1 MVETIYNKTRKATFN
16 LTIHLVLVTKYR
28 RKVLT
33 DLMLKSLEQYFL
45 AILEARDCEMVEFNG
60 ESDHVHLLIS
70 ILPNKRISDL
80 VGNLKSSSC
89 KNLWRDYPMLKETY
103 WGTSRFGWEASHPKA
118 DCKKV
123 LWTPSYFVASCGG
136 VTIETLEKYIQS
148 QDRPR

>member
-1 MVETIYNKTRKATFN
+1 MPQFIHNRTRKATFN
-16 LTIHLVLVTKYR
+16 LTIHIIFVTKYR

-33 DLMLKSLEQYFL
+33 NPMLESLEQYFL
-45 AILEARDCEMVEFNG
+45 AILKAWDCEMVEFNG

-70 ILPNKRISDL
+70 IKPSKRISDL

-89 KNLWRDYPMLKETY
+89 KNLWRDYPMLEETY
-103 WGTSRFGWEASHPKA
+103 WG
-118 DCKKV
+118 KKV

-148 QDRPR
+148 QDRPG